1 MPSLE
6 RLTEDF
12 LKHLSSERHYSP
24 YTIKNYAIDMRGLV
38 LFLKKEKIRSFSD
51 VSVRMARAFLFEL
64 ESKGFG
70 RRSIARKIAAC
81 RSFYHY
87 LVREEEVPNNPWI
100 VLYTPK
106 LPKLLP
112 EILSIDEIEKLIMVP
127 KCDTPMGTRDRAI
140 LEILYGTGIRVSELS
155 RLTLSDID
163 LSEGEIRVTGKGSK
177 ERIVLMGSMAV
188 TASRAYLREA
198 RKDLIRGGVSKNDGA
213 RNRFFLIGRRGTA
226 LTSRQIERL
235 VLRYTNEA
243 GLGKKV
249 SPHTLR
255 HSFAT
260 HLLSRGAD
268 LRVVQELLGHSSLTT
283 TQIYTHLSKEHLKK
297 LYDKA
302 HPRA

>member
-1 MPSLE
+1 
-6 RLTEDF
+6 
-12 LKHLSSERHYSP
+12 
-24 YTIKNYAIDMRGLV
+24 
-38 LFLKKEKIRSFSD
+38 
-51 VSVRMARAFLFEL
+51 
-64 ESKGFG
+64 
-70 RRSIARKIAAC
+70 
-81 RSFYHY
+81 
-87 LVREEEVPNNPWI
+87 
-100 VLYTPK
+100 
-106 LPKLLP
+106 
-112 EILSIDEIEKLIMVP
+112 
-127 KCDTPMGTRDRAI
+127 MGTRDRAI